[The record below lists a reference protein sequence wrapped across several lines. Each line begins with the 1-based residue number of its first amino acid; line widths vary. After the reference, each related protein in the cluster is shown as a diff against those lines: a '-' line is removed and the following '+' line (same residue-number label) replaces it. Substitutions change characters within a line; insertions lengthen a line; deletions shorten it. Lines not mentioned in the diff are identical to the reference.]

1 MRAGRL
7 LFALLPQFLNRV
19 VVRRRG
25 RQLQDLQPGSLL
37 GAAGLGL
44 GTGMIPGA
52 ILNQENG
59 LRRLLQYPSEKGHVR
74 CGIETSFLS
83 LIQETPGAVRHQ
95 AEDFLA
101 LAFAGHLDLGLLPTP
116 RPRGRERAPL
126 RERRFIAKQ

>member
-1 MRAGRL
+1 
-7 LFALLPQFLNRV
+7 
-19 VVRRRG
+19 
-25 RQLQDLQPGSLL
+25 
-37 GAAGLGL
+37 
-44 GTGMIPGA
+44 MIPGA